1 MVYYQHNKSQYNNA
15 IQTPVFTKCKTENK
29 YAFVKT

>member
-15 IQTPVFTKCKTENK
+15 IQTVFTKYTTENK
-29 YAFVKT
+29 YASV